1 MGKVLV
7 VQVLLMTHFNLAL
20 LSWLLIVRP
29 MDTQYKNW
37 IEIINTKLVLVI
49 CYFVF
54 CFSDYVND
62 PIAKYKIGYLYIAI
76 IIGFFA
82 FNLTFQTVIA
92 IKEFYVQKKKK
103 QRILAIKEEERL
115 EQGKTDPK
123 RLTLRELVA

>member
-1 MGKVLV
+1 
-7 VQVLLMTHFNLAL
+7 
-20 LSWLLIVRP
+20 